1 MGSSSRMKIH
11 AERPAYIVQYAKMI
25 AVLLL
30 KRQKTLY
37 WVLFK
42 EKFCDHML
50 SNLMSV
56 LVLSCPKAKCL
67 TCLD

>member
-30 KRQKTLY
+30 KRQTLY

-50 SNLMSV
+50 SSLMSV